1 MALVGHAKSHVYPD
15 GRWVWVQLDG
25 SWQPLSHQNCRY
37 GPTAGWPMP
46 GTEAWEP
53 PTFGEEPEERHT
65 TLEVRQLRVQ
75 GSKDRTEPQ
84 KGDSGQ

>member
-1 MALVGHAKSHVYPD
+1 
-15 GRWVWVQLDG
+15 
-25 SWQPLSHQNCRY
+25 
-37 GPTAGWPMP
+37 MP